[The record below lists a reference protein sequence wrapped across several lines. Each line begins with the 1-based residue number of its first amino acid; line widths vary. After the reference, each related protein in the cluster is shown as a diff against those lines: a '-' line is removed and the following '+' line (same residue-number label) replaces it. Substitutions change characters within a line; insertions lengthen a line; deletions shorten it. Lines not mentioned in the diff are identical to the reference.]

1 MINYFGI
8 EILQFPL
15 TFLIFINFIFGIY
28 NLSDFLIKKFSK
40 NIKLEIKL
48 MFLFLILG
56 TFISLINVFIF
67 INFLLAKYIVY
78 IFFIFFLILN
88 FLFLKNF
95 QFKNIFFKT
104 KKSFDQKII
113 FIFLICYFIISSL
126 PLSDADSL
134 SYHSSFGAFT
144 LKYESLDWLKI
155 ADLIHPDFL
164 VSGFTEIFN
173 FVGLVLYSENFG
185 SYLNFATLIFISFYF
200 SIKFKLIKEKNFIL
214 MCILSSPIL
223 LPMIFSQKIFVLPSF
238 VLSLIFFYIYK
249 NKFFFLIDELIILA
263 SLMLILSFKVSF
275 LYPVCIAILYLIYK
289 TKRILKTSILSFL
302 LSLVFFAPIIFKNIY
317 FHGDLIPPFT
327 GQILNN
333 NSEYLNTAAD
343 FFKNYDLSLSL
354 KNLIFLP
361 ILFLIP
367 HYGQGGNFF
376 LSFPNIGKIFGLQFY
391 NFINLKKK
399 IDIEIFILFL
409 LLFISV
415 IITSNIS
422 TRWFLFIFFLTQIFV
437 CHFELKINI
446 IFKKLIYF
454 QTIIFGIFLV
464 AYSIYTV
471 PALMLKDY
479 KNFFLSKH
487 ANGYDFALKINDI
500 KKKFNLKD
508 NEKIL
513 YTHRS
518 RFWTNVKSG
527 DLNFSNE
534 WLRLFKITEN
544 KFELNNQFLKLV
556 ENNDIKILIIR
567 KNKNLNK
574 LLRNSLFKKC
584 DYKYGDFNANYAT
597 RNPFFSGVKKYQWIY
612 FENFNLNE
620 CIKNE

>member
-144 LKYESLDWLKI
+144 LKYESLNWLKS
-155 ADLIHPDFL
+155 ADLIHPDFF

-173 FVGLVLYSENFG
+173 FIGLVLYTDNFG
-185 SYLNFATLIFISFYF
+185 SYLNFASLIFISLYF
-200 SIKFKLIKEKNFIL
+200 SERFKIIKEKNFIL
-214 MCILSSPIL
+214 LCILSSPIL
-223 LPMIFSQKIFVLPSF
+223 LPMIFSQKIFILPSF
-238 VLSLIFFYIYK
+238 ILSLIFFHIYS
-249 NKFFFLIDELIILA
+249 NKKLYLVDELIILA
-263 SLMLILSFKVSF
+263 SLMIILSFKVSF
-275 LYPVCIAILYLIYK
+275 MYPVCVAIFYMIYK
-289 TKRILKTSILSFL
+289 NKRLLKTTILGFL
-302 LSLVFFAPIIFKNIY
+302 SSLVFFGPIIFKNIY
-317 FHGDLIPPFT
+317 FHGDLLPPFT

-333 NSEYLNTAAD
+333 NSEYLNTAAE

-376 LSFPNIGKIFGLQFY
+376 LSIPNIGKIFGLQFY
-391 NFINLKKK
+391 NFINLKRK
-399 IDIEIFILFL
+399 IDIEIFIIFLF
-409 LLFISV
+409 LFISV
-415 IITSNIS
+415 IISGNIS
-422 TRWFLFIFFLTQIFV
+422 TRWFLFIFFLIQIFA
-437 CHFELKINI
+437 CHFDMKINI
-446 IFKKLIYF
+446 YFKKLIYL
-454 QTIIFGIFLV
+454 QTIIFSLFLIG
-464 AYSIYTV
+464 YSIYASPV
-471 PALMLKDY
+471 LILNDY
-479 KNFFLSKH
+479 KNLFLSKH
-487 ANGYDFALKINDI
+487 ANGYDFAIKINDI
-500 KKKFNLKD
+500 KKKLELKGD
-508 NEKIL
+508 EKIF
-513 YTHRS
+513 YSHRS
-518 RFWTNVKSG
+518 RFWTNIKSG
-527 DLNFSNE
+527 YLNYSNK
-534 WLRLFKITEN
+534 WMRLLNVKEN
-544 KFELNNQFLKLV
+544 KFEINNQFLDLV
-556 ENNDIKILIIR
+556 KNNNIKILVLR
-567 KNKNLNK
+567 KKENLNK
-574 LLRNSLFKKC
+574 LLSNSFLKKC
-584 DYKYGDFNANYAT
+584 EYRYGNLDANYAT

-612 FENFNLNE
+612 FVNYNLNE
-620 CIKNE
+620 CIKSD